1 MLGEDYHSLAD
12 FDTEAEIALL
22 VDILK
27 YHVVAGAA
35 AFSTDLSDGQHI
47 ETLLGDNIGV
57 SLNGGVFITDASE
70 TAAEVILPDVEASNG
85 VVHVINKVL
94 LPQAALD
101 FVASLQMKNIV
112 ELAQS
117 VDELSIL
124 VEALVQADAG
134 LLDALSSGGPLTV
147 FAPTND
153 AFHHF
158 CLVPWVM
165 TTTALRTSIRKKRKN
180 SLLRYSSIMSLQIC
194 SWQAVIFRDIFRYI
208 PCKGKT

>member
-1 MLGEDYHSLAD
+1 ML
-12 FDTEAEIALL
+12 
-22 VDILK
+22 
-27 YHVVAGAA
+27 
-35 AFSTDLSDGQHI
+35 
-47 ETLLGDNIGV
+47 
-57 SLNGGVFITDASE
+57 
-70 TAAEVILPDVEASNG
+70 LPDVEASNG

-134 LLDALSSGGPLTV
+134 LLDALSSGGPLTI

-153 AFHHF
+153 AFHHLF
-158 CLVPWVM
+158 S
-165 TTTALRTSIRKKRKN
+165 ALGDDYHGIEDFDTEEEKELLAQVLKYHVITNLQLASGDIQGHIPLHTLQGEDLTVGRTDNNEVFLRDATHRHIRVIGADN
-180 SLLRYSSIMSLQIC
+180 EATNGIVHLINQVLLPQEVLD
-194 SWQAVIFRDIFRYI
+194 ALH
-208 PCKGKT
+208 